1 MDKTNER
8 SEADALAQ
16 RIENRAAGR
25 IDGLI
30 KDAQGELEP
39 KELWNKMFAGS
50 VSEDGMVAAV
60 DPEDLKNFAKLGR
73 GAQTAAQ
80 AAGSSGMAIGQS
92 ATQSVC
98 SPGANTTAVW
108 YRLKV
113 LGLCEH
119 MGLLS
124 LSSFQDNG
132 ELDDAVFKVA
142 ATFPMKM
149 MEMGVTY
156 EGPPFD
162 FQEFVKRLE
171 QARAE

>member
-25 IDGLI
+25 VDGLI
-30 KDAQGELEP
+30 KDAQELEL
-39 KELWNKMFAGS
+39 KELWNKMFAGG

-60 DPEDLKNFAKLGR
+60 DPEDLMNFAKLGR
-73 GAQTAAQ
+73 EAQ
-80 AAGSSGMAIGQS
+80 AAAAGSGGMAIGQS
-92 ATQSVC
+92 ALQSVC
-98 SPGANTTAVW
+98 SPGANATAVW
-108 YRLKV
+108 YRLKM

-124 LSSFQDNG
+124 LSSFQRNG

-149 MEMGVTY
+149 IEMGVTY

-171 QARAE
+171 QARTE